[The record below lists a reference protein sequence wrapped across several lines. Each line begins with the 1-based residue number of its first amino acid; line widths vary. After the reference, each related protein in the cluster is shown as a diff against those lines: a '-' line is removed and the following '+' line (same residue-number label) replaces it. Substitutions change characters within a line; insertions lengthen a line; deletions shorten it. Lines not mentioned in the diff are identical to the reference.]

1 METPNT
7 LAEFMNVLN
16 RLLQF
21 KLFELNN
28 TPVTITSILVFA
40 LALVAI
46 ILLSRLFQKFVV
58 KKVLA
63 RTGIEP
69 GLQYNFARVIHYLFL
84 AVGILVAIQIVGLNL
99 GALTVIFGL
108 LSVGVGFGLQNVT
121 SNFVAGLIL
130 LFERPIKVGDR
141 ITVGGIEGDV
151 TAINM
156 RSSMVRSVNNISI
169 IVPNAA
175 FISEQVTN
183 WSHGDRKIRL
193 DVTVGV
199 SYESDLDSV
208 LSTLLEVG
216 ENHPR
221 VMKRPKPDVLLT
233 NFGDSSWD
241 MLLRVWIPEATEYP
255 VIRSEINCEIVRKFR
270 EHGIAIPFPQRDLH
284 IRSPLPVPIHRSEGT
299 ESL

>member
-7 LAEFMNVLN
+7 LAEFMNALN

-28 TPVTITSILVFA
+28 TPVTIASILVFA
-40 LALVAI
+40 FALVAI
-46 ILLSRLFQKFVV
+46 VLLSRMFQHFVV

-63 RTGIEP
+63 RTSIEP
-69 GLQYNFARVIHYLFL
+69 GLQYNFARVLHYLFL
-84 AVGILVAIQIVGLNL
+84 GVGVLVAIQIVGLNL

-108 LSVGVGFGLQNVT
+108 LSVGVGFGLQNIT

-141 ITVGGIEGDV
+141 ISVGDIEGDV

-156 RSSMVRSVNNISI
+156 RSSTVRSVNNISI

-175 FISEQVTN
+175 FISDQVTN

-193 DVTVGV
+193 DVAVGV
-199 SYESDLDSV
+199 SYNSDLDSV

-216 ENHPR
+216 ENHPK
-221 VMKRPKPDVLLT
+221 VMKHPKPDVLLT

-255 VIRSEINCEIVRKFR
+255 RIRSEINCEIVRKFR
-270 EHGIAIPFPQRDLH
+270 EHGIEIPFPQRDLH
-284 IRSPLPVPIHRSEGT
+284 VRSPLPVPIHRSEGVGN
-299 ESL
+299 S